1 MPGDLLRSV
10 APTQTPAKQ
19 VLFLCALPDH
29 ALPAKL
35 SGSRYLVLDNLQDPG
50 NLGTLWRTADA
61 FGADGLILL
70 PGCADPWGRPRPLRA
85 TMGACFRLPVWEGTL
100 EELLPRLQAAE
111 LPLYATALR
120 EDTEDIRT
128 VSLRRAA
135 VVIGSEGRGSPPVLA
150 ASEKDPSDPHGGP
163 VRVPQ
168 RRGRRYG
175 GAVADGIRRLTN
187 RKGEAAMSN
196 LRHWLWLST
205 RGPAPGMYA
214 ARVLEHFGTP
224 EGAYYADS
232 AAYGQIPG
240 IPGTVRQALEDKDL
254 TPAET
259 ILAKC
264 KEQGGIWILTMQDAA
279 YPQRLRQ
286 LESAPCVLYGKG
298 TPPSWTICRWWP
310 LWGPGR
316 PVPTG

>member
-1 MPGDLLRSV
+1 METITSRTNPLITHIRKLTVSRKTRRSQGLMVCEGPKMLGEALRWGATLDTILWEAGAAPVEGIPPTVRQVTVPGDLLRSV
-10 APTQTPAKQ
+10 APTQTPQQ

-70 PGCADPWGRPRPLRA
+70 PGCADPWGPKTLRA

-135 VVIGSEGRGSPPVLA
+135 VVIGSEGRGVSPSVLA
-150 ASEKDPSDPHGGP
+150 ASEKT
-163 VRVPQ
+163 
-168 RRGRRYG
+168 
-175 GAVADGIRRLTN
+175 L
-187 RKGEAAMSN
+187 
-196 LRHWLWLST
+196 
-205 RGPAPGMYA
+205 
-214 ARVLEHFGTP
+214 
-224 EGAYYADS
+224 
-232 AAYGQIPG
+232 QIPMEDRCESLNAAAA
-240 IPGTVRQALEDKDL
+240 GTV
-254 TPAET
+254 
-259 ILAKC
+259 
-264 KEQGGIWILTMQDAA
+264 
-279 YPQRLRQ
+279 
-286 LESAPCVLYGKG
+286 VLWQMGYGA
-298 TPPSWTICRWWP
+298 
-310 LWGPGR
+310 
-316 PVPTG
+316 

>member
-1 MPGDLLRSV
+1 METITSRTNPLITHIRKLTVSRKTRRSQGLMVCEGPKMLGEALRWGATLDTILWEAGAAPVEGIPPTVRQVTVPGDLLRSV
-10 APTQTPAKQ
+10 APTQTPQQ

-70 PGCADPWGRPRPLRA
+70 PGCADPWGPKTLRA

-135 VVIGSEGRGSPPVLA
+135 VVIGSEGRGVSPPVLA
-150 ASEKDPSDPHGGP
+150 ASEKT
-163 VRVPQ
+163 
-168 RRGRRYG
+168 
-175 GAVADGIRRLTN
+175 L
-187 RKGEAAMSN
+187 
-196 LRHWLWLST
+196 
-205 RGPAPGMYA
+205 
-214 ARVLEHFGTP
+214 
-224 EGAYYADS
+224 
-232 AAYGQIPG
+232 QIPMEDRCESLNAAAA
-240 IPGTVRQALEDKDL
+240 GTVLLWQM
-254 TPAET
+254 
-259 ILAKC
+259 
-264 KEQGGIWILTMQDAA
+264 G
-279 YPQRLRQ
+279 
-286 LESAPCVLYGKG
+286 YGA
-298 TPPSWTICRWWP
+298 
-310 LWGPGR
+310 
-316 PVPTG
+316 